1 MPDHRRSF
9 DILASRSSV
18 RLRAARVLNFTR
30 QHEYR
35 NRAIAEGSKNKVE
48 KSVGTST
55 ANTVTPHNPVMVK
68 AMLSQLGRDATTAR
82 AVCQLFLNCGRK
94 ITVDKRELTAILQ
107 NPETATNRLL
117 MLWRDVPLLLMLDVD
132 WDRGPLVLIG
142 RADGMMWPLLPPGSL
157 LQLDQRVRTITDGAF
172 SEAERPVY
180 LIEYRNRFF
189 CCHAQRRGDTLRLIS
204 HRESGWP
211 TAISVP
217 FKEAR
222 LRGQVTPIFRPLATK
237 DNAPKRYAAAYR

>member
-1 MPDHRRSF
+1 M
-9 DILASRSSV
+9 
-18 RLRAARVLNFTR
+18 
-30 QHEYR
+30 
-35 NRAIAEGSKNKVE
+35 
-48 KSVGTST
+48 GTST
-55 ANTVTPHNPVMVK
+55 ANTVTPHNPVTVK

-107 NPETATNRLL
+107 NPESATHRLL
-117 MLWRDVPLLLMLDVD
+117 MMWRDVPLLLMLDVD

-211 TAISVP
+211 TAILVP